1 MLQNK
6 GVIDYHVSPQSEV
19 KLDIRIIQ
27 DSLDFLKDLESY
39 RINNWIIFSDPSEN
53 IKISISKTGI
63 IEISVDVELAKLK
76 ETIYLIDKLTNKI
89 LSTLKIDIK
98 FLVDVYISGSN
109 SIGLEYLLKKE
120 LNLND
125 FKELNLIFDSDTKV
139 YLKKYKGDATIL
151 IRGQNNIDKI
161 FQVYRFINTGKIED
175 LRNFSIKGI
184 NVTTPKT
191 ITKDIFLN
199 C

>member
-109 SIGLEYLLKKE
+109 SIGLKYLLKKE

-125 FKELNLIFDSDTKV
+125 FKELNLIFDSDTIV